1 MSTVMAQGEVF
12 RQPVECIVS
21 VDDEPITDLY
31 PYLKE
36 VSVAMRRDTGTVGT
50 FIFETLRDNSCGWVV
65 QDTGGEEPLLKPW
78 RKMKIEAKFDTGTEE
93 VMRGYI
99 KNVNVDY
106 PQDMSAAT
114 VTVSV
119 QDESIL
125 LDREHVRTSWSTTED
140 SRKDG
145 DIVKEIAEGHQ
156 LTAEVKPGL
165 DNVSLQNSTTFVKF
179 IEERARVNGYEFY
192 VREEILH
199 FHPPELE
206 SEKHQAT
213 IRVYAGPT
221 TNCLK
226 FSARYDGHHPD
237 EVALSRAAETG
248 SDIEE
253 ESFAPDQVL
262 LGKYP
267 VSSESMGL
275 DHFVWYQE
283 GGNGATTEESNARA
297 QATAN
302 SHDWKIIADGELD
315 GVVYGHVLLNFKT
328 VIVDGVGSTYGG
340 VYYVDQVT
348 HRFTPDGYRQTFR
361 LIRNAIGDDTE
372 AAASNNLGGL
382 A

>member
-1 MSTVMAQGEVF
+1 MSIAMDQNEVF

-36 VSVAMRRDTGTVGT
+36 VSVAMRRDKGTVGT
-50 FIFETLRDNSCGWVV
+50 FIFETLRDNSCSWIV
-65 QDTGGEEPLLKPW
+65 QDAGGEEPLLTPW
-78 RKMKIEAKFDTGTEE
+78 RRMKIEAKFDAGTEE

-99 KNVNVDY
+99 KNVSVDY

-125 LDREHVRTSWSTTED
+125 LDREHVRTSWSNAED
-140 SRKDG
+140 SRNDG
-145 DIVKEIAEGHQ
+145 DIVTEISENHQ
-156 LTAEVKPGL
+156 LTADVKPGL

-192 VREEILH
+192 VREETLH

-206 SEKHQAT
+206 AGEHQAT
-213 IRVYAGPT
+213 ILVYAGLA

-237 EVALSRAAETG
+237 EVALTRAAETG

-253 ESFAPDQVL
+253 ESFTPDLVL

-275 DHFVWYQE
+275 DPFVWYQE
-283 GGNGATTEESNARA
+283 GGNGATIEEGNARA
-297 QATAN
+297 QAAAN
-302 SHDWKIIADGELD
+302 SHDWKIVADGELD

-372 AAASNNLGGL
+372 AAASNTLGGV
-382 A
+382 